1 MEISNQFY
9 SYRNKVIE
17 AGEIYHITQRAPGKE
32 SLFIE
37 DNDYL
42 TMLALLKRW
51 YKEFNLDIFSF
62 CLMPNHFHLLLR
74 INEPNLSEA
83 MHSLDTSYAVNFNTK
98 YQRKGHVFCGVYR
111 GSMCLDDAHL
121 IGSSIYIHLN
131 PQKAGL
137 VKSGL
142 DYRWSSIKVYINP
155 EIKSFVKNDFILKII
170 NDDLEK
176 SSHFYKDIL
185 EQSLTVDYEN
195 IIENPRAAINFCKH
209 IFKNLLN
216 NLQGR
221 TIKKDFIATELTIDE
236 MIDEFKQKK
245 RKAKPEDKKAL
256 VYLVEQLGS
265 RGFTVTE
272 IAKILNIS
280 RQALYKLTNEVE
292 REM

>member
-1 MEISNQFY
+1 MEISKQFY
-9 SYRNKVIE
+9 SYRDKVIK

-51 YKEFNLDIFSF
+51 HKEFNLDIFGF
-62 CLMPNHFHLLLR
+62 CLMPNHFHLLLK

-98 YQRKGHVFCGVYR
+98 YKRKGHVFCGVYR
-111 GSMCLDDAHL
+111 ASMCLDDAHL

-137 VKSGL
+137 VKNSL
-142 DYRWSSIKVYINP
+142 DYRWSSLKVYINP
-155 EIKSFVKNDFILKII
+155 EIKSFVKNDFILTII
-170 NDDLEK
+170 DDDLRK
-176 SSHFYKDIL
+176 ASNLYKAVFK
-185 EQSLTVDYEN
+185 ESLAVDYEN
-195 IIENPRAAINFCKH
+195 IIENPRAAVNFCKH
-209 IFKNLLN
+209 IFRNLLDT
-216 NLQGR
+216 LQGKI
-221 TIKKDFIATELTIDE
+221 IKKDFIAAELTIDE
-236 MIDEFKQKK
+236 MIEEFNKKK
-245 RKAKPEDKKAL
+245 RKTKPEDKKGL

-265 RGFTVTE
+265 RGVTVIE

-280 RQALYKLTNEVE
+280 RQALYKLTKEVE
-292 REM
+292 HEM